1 MEESGKMGNNYDFCS
16 SVRFSLPWNSLKYK
30 YENKI
35 QTSEFYFYQTLVD
48 ETSSLALALKLDYK
62 LCEALSYVHGFAF
75 CDYGKAGWKVIEKYL
90 KDNEIDVSINQI
102 KTDIVKRKI
111 KSVRKQPS
119 DDFIS
124 YVEEKFS
131 STVKTQEVM
140 LVNECYR
147 ILKTLQPLK
156 NADLNLFFEIEEKAI
171 KELKEN
177 IINNNDYNVN
187 LDKYILSDIPKLED
201 LLDEKTQEELYGIIL
216 KEHKLFIEKY
226 PNLSDYE
233 NLLAAISCFVDN

>member
-1 MEESGKMGNNYDFCS
+1 MGSNYDFCS

-48 ETSSLALALKLDYK
+48 EVSSLALNLNLDYK
-62 LCEALSYVHGFAF
+62 LCEALAYAHSFTF
-75 CDYGKAGWKVIEKYL
+75 CDYGKAGWKIIEKYL

-102 KTDIVKRKI
+102 KIDIIKRNI

-119 DDFIS
+119 DDFNI
-124 YVEEKFS
+124 YVEEMFS
-131 STVKTQEVM
+131 GELKTKEVM

-156 NADLNLFFEIEEKAI
+156 NVDLNRFFEIEEKAI

-177 IINNNDYNVN
+177 IINNNEYNVN
-187 LDKYILSDIPKLED
+187 LDKYISSNMPKLED
-201 LLDEKTQEELYGIIL
+201 LLDEKTQEELYEII
-216 KEHKLFIEKY
+216 
-226 PNLSDYE
+226 S
-233 NLLAAISCFVDN
+233 S